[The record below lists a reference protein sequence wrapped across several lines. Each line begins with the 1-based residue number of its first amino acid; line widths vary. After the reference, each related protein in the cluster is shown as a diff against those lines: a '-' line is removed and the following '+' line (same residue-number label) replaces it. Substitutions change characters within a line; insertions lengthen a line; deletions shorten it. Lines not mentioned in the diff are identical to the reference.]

1 MSKIIPT
8 LSLGLL
14 ALGLSLAVLPNH
26 AGAQQINS
34 GVGANV
40 STAPQAGGLLR
51 QPISRCIRFE
61 GETRAKCESQE
72 GKSSSA
78 RPSRN
83 RGR

>member
-14 ALGLSLAVLPNH
+14 ALGLSLSITPNT
-26 AGAQQINS
+26 ADAQQIKP

-51 QPISRCIRFE
+51 QPINPCLRFQ
-61 GETRAKCESQE
+61 GTNRIKCESQQGRSPTE
-72 GKSSSA
+72 
-78 RPSRN
+78 RPGRN
-83 RGR
+83 R

>member
-1 MSKIIPT
+1 MTKIIPT
-8 LSLGLL
+8 LGLGLL
-14 ALGLSLAVLPNH
+14 ALGLCLSIQPNR
-26 AGAQQINS
+26 ADAQQIRP

-51 QPISRCIRFE
+51 QQISRCIRFQ

-78 RPSRN
+78 RPGRN
-83 RGR
+83 R